1 LLSGTT
7 DRGQEQNRHD
17 NDYENIDRA
26 HLCKINILY
35 SIDLIQML
43 GTPSHSDIYSSAAQ
57 SYASKGRLSQSQQA
71 PVDLLLAPSNQSARV
86 LARPNY
92 LADLTPRTDPFS
104 NTGAIRGSFP
114 RDLGK
119 TAVHPDAFTQYG
131 ETLIEEP
138 PQPKQVVPRSLYS
151 SEPPKFVNA
160 ATEFFHSEPVKK
172 DKNLISSSSNKTS
185 IVEMHS
191 SNSMTAPQRL
201 ALEPIDAP
209 FEQSPLQSTNFS
221 KLGDLDYAS
230 AYSQK
235 KQAPSGNR
243 PDLSFADPKQL
254 LPKMDMAHSNMRDPT
269 NPENY
274 IYDRTLFAP
283 LKRRN
288 GTATDYI
295 RGDLYIAP
303 QNYGWFNVAANPGTD
318 LNPGFFNLN
327 YPSFEQTV
335 QLQDTEVAR
344 THPSLTMAQAE
355 QVKFNNPYGGQAFQR
370 SP

>member
-1 LLSGTT
+1 
-7 DRGQEQNRHD
+7 
-17 NDYENIDRA
+17 
-26 HLCKINILY
+26 
-35 SIDLIQML
+35 ML

-57 SYASKGRLSQSQQA
+57 SYVSKGRF
-71 PVDLLLAPSNQSARV
+71 LLAPSEQTARV

-92 LADLTPRTDPFS
+92 LSDLTPRTDPFS

-119 TAVHPDAFTQYG
+119 TAVHPDAFTRYG
-131 ETLIEEP
+131 ETLTEEP
-138 PQPKQVVPRSLYS
+138 PQPKQIVPRSLYS
-151 SEPPKFVNA
+151 NEPPKFVNA
-160 ATEFFHSEPVKK
+160 STEFFHSEPVKK

-209 FEQSPLQSTNFS
+209 FEQTPLQSTNFS
-221 KLGDLDYAS
+221 KLGDLDYSGAS
-230 AYSQK
+230 TQK
-235 KQAPSGNR
+235 KPVGNR

-269 NPENY
+269 NPDNY

-283 LKRRN
+283 LKRRIN
-288 GTATDYI
+288 TATDYI

-327 YPSFEQTV
+327 YPSFEQSV
-335 QLQDTEVAR
+335 QLQDTEVHR
-344 THPSLTMAQAE
+344 SHPSLTMAQAE